1 MCWGAIVLKNLRWY
15 MAGLLM
21 LATTICYLDRQALTI
36 ASVVIK
42 DLYHLTPKDYA
53 NIVMAYTLAYGFMQ
67 PFAGRLIDW
76 MSTRRG
82 LAASV
87 FTWSIAS
94 AAHVLG
100 RGVLSFSIL
109 RAVLGITE
117 AGNFPGAAKA
127 VSEWFPPKER
137 ATATG
142 IYNCGA
148 GLGAIIAPLLM
159 GVWLI
164 PHYGWQI
171 AFVVTS
177 SLGLLWVWA
186 WLRLYYLPAQHP
198 LITPKELA
206 YIEGGQEKNRKKSNV
221 RSQRVAGSA
230 VTTRVLGAGYR
241 ARALR
246 PGLDVLS
253 LLDSDLP
260 ECRARLGYYQD
271 RIVCLDAVFDRGS
284 WQHGRWNALQL
295 LCEERLLG
303 YYGAQDR
310 DVLLRFGDAG
320 RAARGASG

>member
-1 MCWGAIVLKNLRWY
+1 MKNLRWY

-82 LAASV
+82 LATSV
-87 FTWSIAS
+87 FTWSIAE
-94 AAHVLG
+94 HG
-100 RGVLSFSIL
+100 PCT
-109 RAVLGITE
+109 RAWCSVVFDSKSRSWHHGSRQLPRSGQGCI
-117 AGNFPGAAKA
+117 GM
-127 VSEWFPPKER
+127 VPPKER

-164 PHYGWQI
+164 PHYGWQM
-171 AFVVTS
+171 AFLVTS

-186 WLRLYYLPAQHP
+186 WLRLYSSARAAPFDHSERAGLYRGRAGERIGRGRDIFGP
-198 LITPKELA
+198 
-206 YIEGGQEKNRKKSNV
+206 
-221 RSQRVAGSA
+221 QRVAGSA
-230 VTTRVLGAGYR
+230 VATRVLGAGNR
-241 ARALR
+241 TCAL
-246 PGLDVLS
+246 
-253 LLDSDLP
+253 
-260 ECRARLGYYQD
+260 
-271 RIVCLDAVFDRGS
+271 
-284 WQHGRWNALQL
+284 
-295 LCEERLLG
+295 
-303 YYGAQDR
+303 
-310 DVLLRFGDAG
+310 
-320 RAARGASG
+320 

>member
-76 MSTRRG
+76 ISTRRG

-87 FTWSIAS
+87 LHMVDCQRGARS
-94 AAHVLG
+94 G

-206 YIEGGQEKNRKKSNV
+206 YIEGGQEKESEEVGRRQIAACGWKCCHDESSGGWLSGACSPT
-221 RSQRVAGSA
+221 RSGCSIS
-230 VTTRVLGAGYR
+230 TG
-241 ARALR
+241 
-246 PGLDVLS
+246 
-253 LLDSDLP
+253 
-260 ECRARLGYYQD
+260 
-271 RIVCLDAVFDRGS
+271 F
-284 WQHGRWNALQL
+284 
-295 LCEERLLG
+295 
-303 YYGAQDR
+303 
-310 DVLLRFGDAG
+310 RFT
-320 RAARGASG
+320 